1 MGHST
6 RARVMTVFFKKQA
19 YIILEAINETNPAGK
34 AASARSE
41 VMMMFFYLK
50 KNNKVLDVR

>member
-1 MGHST
+1 
-6 RARVMTVFFKKQA
+6 MTVFFKKQA